1 MAGNSFGTLLTLTTF
16 GESHG
21 IAIGGILDGFPAGIA
36 IDEDFIT
43 GEMERRRG
51 GKNRFSTS
59 RSEEDRPEIL
69 SGVFEGKSTGAPICF
84 VIRNKEQKSRDYSDI
99 KDVFRPSHAD
109 YTYFM
114 KYGNVDYRGGG
125 RSSGRE
131 TACRVAAG
139 ALVKLFLREKGI
151 EIHAGIR
158 SIGMV
163 SDPSDE
169 FSYPFGNDFGAVNSA
184 MVPLF
189 EKQIDDARAANDSVG
204 GIVECRIYG
213 VPAGLGD
220 PCFDK
225 LNAALA
231 RAVMSIGA
239 CKGFEIGDGFRAAQ
253 MRGSSFNDEM
263 HVQDGRA
270 AFRTNHSGGILG
282 GISSGETIIFSAAFK
297 PTPSISRIQNTV
309 DRQMNE
315 RKIEIHG
322 RHDPC
327 IVPRAVVVVEA
338 MAALTIADYYLR
350 EKAYA

>member
-21 IAIGGILDGFPAGIA
+21 RAIGGILDGFPSGIA
-36 IDEDFIT
+36 IDEDFIIS
-43 GEMERRRG
+43 EMERRRG

-59 RSEEDRPEIL
+59 RCEEDRPEIL
-69 SGVFEGKSTGAPICF
+69 SGVFEGKTTGAPICF
-84 VIRNKEQKSRDYSDI
+84 VIGNKEQKSNDYNDI

-109 YTYFM
+109 YTYFV

-139 ALVKLFLREKGI
+139 ALAKLFLREKGI

-163 SDPSDE
+163 KDPSTE
-169 FSYPFGNDFGAVNSA
+169 FSYPFGNDFGAVNSD

-204 GIVECRIYG
+204 GIVECRIFG

-239 CKGFEIGDGFRAAQ
+239 CKGFEIGDGFRTAQ

-263 HVQDGRA
+263 HVQDGRV

-327 IVPRAVVVVEA
+327 IVPRSLVVVEA
-338 MAALTIADYYLR
+338 MAALTIADFYLR
-350 EKAYA
+350 EKAYE

>member
-21 IAIGGILDGFPAGIA
+21 RAIGGILDGFPSGIA
-36 IDEDFIT
+36 IDEDFIIS
-43 GEMERRRG
+43 EMERRRG

-59 RSEEDRPEIL
+59 RCEEDRPEIL
-69 SGVFEGKSTGAPICF
+69 SGVFEGKTTGAPICF
-84 VIRNKEQKSRDYSDI
+84 VIGNKEQKSNDYNDI

-109 YTYFM
+109 YTYFV

-139 ALVKLFLREKGI
+139 ALAKLFLREKGI

-163 SDPSDE
+163 KDPSTE
-169 FSYPFGNDFGAVNSA
+169 FSYPFGNDFGAVNSD

-204 GIVECRIYG
+204 GIVECRIFG

-239 CKGFEIGDGFRAAQ
+239 CKGFEIGDGFRTAQ

-263 HVQDGRA
+263 HVQDGRV

-327 IVPRAVVVVEA
+327 IVPRALVVVEA
-338 MAALTIADYYLR
+338 MAALTIADFYLR
-350 EKAYA
+350 EKAYE

>member
-21 IAIGGILDGFPAGIA
+21 RAIGGILDGFPSGIA
-36 IDEDFIT
+36 IDEDFIIS
-43 GEMERRRG
+43 EMERRRG

-59 RSEEDRPEIL
+59 RCEEDRPEIL
-69 SGVFEGKSTGAPICF
+69 SGVFEGKTTGAPICF
-84 VIRNKEQKSRDYSDI
+84 VIGNKEQKSNDYNDI

-109 YTYFM
+109 YTYFV

-139 ALVKLFLREKGI
+139 ALAKLFLREKGI

-163 SDPSDE
+163 KDPSTE
-169 FSYPFGNDFGAVNSA
+169 FSYPFGNDFGAVNSD

-204 GIVECRIYG
+204 GIVECRIFG

-239 CKGFEIGDGFRAAQ
+239 CKGFEIGDGFRTAQ

-282 GISSGETIIFSAAFK
+282 GISSGEAIIFSAAFK

-327 IVPRAVVVVEA
+327 IVPRALVVVEA
-338 MAALTIADYYLR
+338 MAALTIADFYLR
-350 EKAYA
+350 EKAYE

>member
-1 MAGNSFGTLLTLTTF
+1 MAGNSFGTLLSLTTF

-21 IAIGGILDGFPAGIA
+21 KAIGGILDGFPSGIT
-36 IDEDFIT
+36 IDEDFIIS
-43 GEMERRRG
+43 EMERRRG

-69 SGVFEGKSTGAPICF
+69 SGVFEGKSTGTPICF
-84 VIRNKEQKSRDYSDI
+84 VIRNREQKSHDYNDI

-139 ALVKLFLREKGI
+139 ALAKLFLREKGI

-158 SIGMV
+158 SIGTEA
-163 SDPSDE
+163 DPSSE

-204 GIVECRIYG
+204 GIVECRIFG

-239 CKGFEIGDGFRAAQ
+239 CKGFEIGDGFRTAQ

-327 IVPRAVVVVEA
+327 IVPRALVVVEA
-338 MAALTIADYYLR
+338 MAALTIADFYLR
-350 EKAYA
+350 EKAYE

>member
-21 IAIGGILDGFPAGIA
+21 RAIGGILDGLPSGIA
-36 IDEDFIT
+36 IDEDFIIS
-43 GEMERRRG
+43 EMERRRG

-59 RSEEDRPEIL
+59 RCEEDRPEIL
-69 SGVFEGKSTGAPICF
+69 SGVFEGKTTGAPICF
-84 VIRNKEQKSRDYSDI
+84 VIGNKEQKSNDYNDI

-109 YTYFM
+109 YTYFV

-139 ALVKLFLREKGI
+139 ALAKLFLREKGI

-163 SDPSDE
+163 KDPSTE
-169 FSYPFGNDFGAVNSA
+169 FSYPFGNDFGAVNSD

-204 GIVECRIYG
+204 GIVECRIFG

-239 CKGFEIGDGFRAAQ
+239 CKGFEIGDGFRTAQ

-263 HVQDGRA
+263 HVQDGRV

-327 IVPRAVVVVEA
+327 IVPRALVVVEA
-338 MAALTIADYYLR
+338 MAALTIADFYLR
-350 EKAYA
+350 EKAYE

>member
-21 IAIGGILDGFPAGIA
+21 MAIGGILDGFPAGIA

-43 GEMERRRG
+43 DEMERRRG

-139 ALVKLFLREKGI
+139 ALAKLFLQEKGI

-158 SIGMV
+158 SIGTV

-169 FSYPFGNDFGAVNSA
+169 FSYPFGNDFGAVNSD

-189 EKQIDDARAANDSVG
+189 EKEIDEARAARDSVG
-204 GIVECRIYG
+204 GIVECRISG

-239 CKGFEIGDGFRAAQ
+239 CKGFEIGEGFRAAH
-253 MRGSSFNDEM
+253 MRGSSYNDEM
-263 HVQDGRA
+263 YVKDGKA

-282 GISSGETIIFSAAFK
+282 GISSGETIIFAAAFK
-297 PTPSISRIQNTV
+297 PTPSISRTQNTL
-309 DRQMNE
+309 DRGLNE
-315 RKIEIHG
+315 REIEIYG

-350 EKAYA
+350 ENAYA

>member
-21 IAIGGILDGFPAGIA
+21 RAIGGILDGFPSGIA
-36 IDEDFIT
+36 IDEDFIIS
-43 GEMERRRG
+43 EMERRRG

-59 RSEEDRPEIL
+59 RCEEDRPEIL
-69 SGVFEGKSTGAPICF
+69 SGVFEGKTTGAPICF
-84 VIRNKEQKSRDYSDI
+84 VIGNKEQKSNDYNDI

-109 YTYFM
+109 YTYFV

-139 ALVKLFLREKGI
+139 ALAKLFLREKGI

-163 SDPSDE
+163 KDPSTE
-169 FSYPFGNDFGAVNSA
+169 FSYPFGNDFGAVNSD

-204 GIVECRIYG
+204 GIVECRIFG

-239 CKGFEIGDGFRAAQ
+239 CKGFEIGDGFRTAQ

-263 HVQDGRA
+263 HVQDGRV

-315 RKIEIHG
+315 RKSRYTDGMIHAS
-322 RHDPC
+322 C
-327 IVPRAVVVVEA
+327 RAPSSS
-338 MAALTIADYYLR
+338 L
-350 EKAYA
+350 KPWPH